1 MYRVECVKIDTLVS
15 GEMNCTD
22 FKSKILR
29 NLGKPAIVNVN
40 IGTTVKGAIDDLD
53 RIIKTLEKCGF
64 RDRFYIHCDGA
75 LAGLMMPFIKQAPK
89 VTFEKPIGSVSVSGH
104 KFIGCPVPC
113 GVVITRLDHVKVL
126 STDIEYLSSRDA
138 TIMGS
143 RNGHAPMF
151 LWYTLNKKGYI
162 GIRKEVQ
169 KCLRNAHYLTDRLKD
184 MGISAYLN
192 ALSSTVVFERP
203 HDEAFVHKWQL
214 ACEGSIAHVVV
225 MPNVNVEKLDDFVEE
240 LAAKRS
246 SLHEGKGLSVPCVEK
261 DIGLENCLCGQHNKK
276 SRIA

>member
-1 MYRVECVKIDTLVS
+1 
-15 GEMNCTD
+15 
-22 FKSKILR
+22 
-29 NLGKPAIVNVN
+29 
-40 IGTTVKGAIDDLD
+40 
-53 RIIKTLEKCGF
+53 
-64 RDRFYIHCDGA
+64 
-75 LAGLMMPFIKQAPK
+75 
-89 VTFEKPIGSVSVSGH
+89 VTFKKPIGSVSVSGH
-104 KFIGCPVPC
+104 KFMGCPVPC

-151 LWYTLNKKGYI
+151 LWYTLNKKGYR

-169 KCLRNAHYLTDRLKD
+169 KCLRNAHYLTDRLKET
-184 MGISAYLN
+184 GISAYLN

-203 HDEAFVHKWQL
+203 HDETFVHKWQL

-225 MPNVNVEKLDDFVEE
+225 MPNVNVDKLDSFVEE
-240 LAAKRS
+240 LVARRS
-246 SLHEGKGLSVPCVEK
+246 SMHEGKEFSAPCVAK
-261 DIGLENCLCGQHNKK
+261 DIGQENCLCGQHNKK